1 MSIRKTKLWSIVS
14 PYDSWFN
21 SLGKNEEAKLAL
33 KLFINEYNS
42 QNIDKVNSEYNR
54 RYIFAIKEAIQE
66 EKYERACNE
75 ICSLMFYT
83 TTTRDSKFEENTI
96 FAENISIELNKL
108 LGDL

>member
-1 MSIRKTKLWSIVS
+1 M
-14 PYDSWFN
+14 
-21 SLGKNEEAKLAL
+21 GKNDEAKLAL

-42 QNIDKVNSEYNR
+42 QKLDKVNSEFNR
-54 RYIFAIKEAIQE
+54 KYILAIKDAIQE

-75 ICSLMFYT
+75 VCSLMYYT
-83 TTTRDSKFEENTI
+83 TRQDSI

>member
-21 SLGKNEEAKLAL
+21 DLGKNEEAKLAL

-54 RYIFAIKEAIQE
+54 RYILAIKEAIQE

-75 ICSLMFYT
+75 VCSLMYYT
-83 TTTRDSKFEENTI
+83 TRKDSI

>member
-14 PYDSWFN
+14 PYDMWSN
-21 SLGKNEEAKLAL
+21 ELGKNDEAKLAL

-42 QNIDKVNSEYNR
+42 QKLDKVNSEFNR
-54 RYIFAIKEAIQE
+54 KYILAIRDAIQE

-75 ICSLMFYT
+75 VCSLMYYT
-83 TTTRDSKFEENTI
+83 TTTRDSTFAENTI

>member
-1 MSIRKTKLWSIVS
+1 
-14 PYDSWFN
+14 
-21 SLGKNEEAKLAL
+21 L

-42 QNIDKVNSEYNR
+42 QNIDKVNSKFNR
-54 RYIFAIKEAIQE
+54 NYILAIKDAIQE

-75 ICSLMFYT
+75 VCSLMYYT
-83 TTTRDSKFEENTI
+83 TKRDSI

>member
-14 PYDSWFN
+14 PYDRWAN
-21 SLGKNEEAKLAL
+21 NLGKNEEAKLAL

-54 RYIFAIKEAIQE
+54 KYILAIKDAIQE

-83 TTTRDSKFEENTI
+83 TTTLDSKFEENTI

>member
-14 PYDSWFN
+14 PYDMWSN
-21 SLGKNEEAKLAL
+21 KMGKNDEAKSAL

-42 QNIDKVNSEYNR
+42 KKLDKVNSEFNSNYML
-54 RYIFAIKEAIQE
+54 AIKNAIQE
-66 EKYERACNE
+66 KKYERACNE
-75 ICSLMFYT
+75 LCSLMYYT
-83 TTTRDSKFEENTI
+83 TRQDSI

>member
-21 SLGKNEEAKLAL
+21 DLGKNEEAKLAL

-75 ICSLMFYT
+75 LCSLMYYT
-83 TTTRDSKFEENTI
+83 TTRKDSI

>member
-14 PYDSWFN
+14 PYDSWSN
-21 SLGKNEEAKLAL
+21 NMGKNDEAKSAL

-42 QNIDKVNSEYNR
+42 QKLDKVNSEFNKK
-54 RYIFAIKEAIQE
+54 YILAIKYAIQQ

-75 ICSLMFYT
+75 VCSLMYYT
-83 TTTRDSKFEENTI
+83 TRQDSI